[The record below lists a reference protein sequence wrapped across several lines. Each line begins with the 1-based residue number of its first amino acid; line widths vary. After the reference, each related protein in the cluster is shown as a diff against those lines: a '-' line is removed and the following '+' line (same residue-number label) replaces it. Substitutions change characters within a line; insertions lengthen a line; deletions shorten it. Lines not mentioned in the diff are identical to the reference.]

1 MALPKAHQNINWEN
15 YPTITTPLNEQNLNK
30 MDKSIDEIDNRVI
43 ELETKKVEKTDALQ
57 YFNGFDYDEK
67 TGIITVTRVNGS
79 KIVIDTKLEKIA
91 VNFDYD
97 KVKQKLFIIL
107 DDGTKQ
113 EVDLSALVTQ
123 YEFAESDRVIFN
135 VRLDGTIEADLK
147 KGSITAEYLEPNY
160 LAQITVQAEI
170 ASSAATA
177 AETYAEAAKASA
189 DAAAESA
196 RKAEEVSEVEIATS
210 EKAGIIKP
218 NDIMSVATDGTLNIN
233 NFVGATQN
241 TAGKAG
247 LVPAP
252 ETEKQNQYL
261 KGDGTWANPPDTK
274 NTSGTTNKT
283 GTKLYLVGAT
293 SQAANPQTYSNS
305 NTYIGTDN
313 ELYSN
318 NKKVAH
324 QDIMTDEWD
333 NTRTYYPGEYCI
345 YNNSMWKCLVTNI
358 NTPPSEGSTWTKTI
372 IANEIKQLNTN
383 LSDLEDDMVQNLLPN
398 NASSQ
403 TINGIDFTVNSDG
416 SVTANGTATTTA
428 LLDICSIVE
437 LLPIIE
443 DGETYTLSGCPTGG
457 SRKTYCIKEK
467 GSGYTADSGEGVT
480 FTVDNK
486 ISDNYIVTIRI
497 EAGTTVDNL
506 VFKPMLEKGTV
517 AHPYKPYK
525 DSFATHEYVEN
536 YIEDSKK
543 PIIGKS
549 INKYFIFPTSSKTR
563 TFKAYIN
570 NLNESNQIRITAFSW
585 IAAEGYQDVVLSF
598 RLTDGNTVELQ
609 SSFKIGGSAEITPT
623 ITANEQIVTISWDI
637 MRTYIPV
644 VVETYFPRDTSYVMS
659 FT

>member
-15 YPTITTPLNEQNLNK
+15 YPTTTTPLNEQNLNK

-123 YEFAESDRVIFN
+123 YEFAESDRVIFT

-372 IANEIKQLNTN
+372 IANEFKQLNTN
-383 LSDLEDDMVQNLLPN
+383 LDSKVDNDIFVAENLMNYTLDDLKAINPVNEDITWN
-398 NASSQ
+398 NNVYTRSGV
-403 TINGIDFTVNSDG
+403 TVTVNSDM
-416 SVTANGTATTTA
+416 SVTLNGTSEGSWGFRLYNNQKPLILQNKLYTIQGVTSIFRISDDGSEIWIKTFDSSYTFNAKEISSN
-428 LLDICSIVE
+428 LILGVRIDIVN
-437 LLPIIE
+437 
-443 DGETYTLSGCPTGG
+443 G
-457 SRKTYCIKEK
+457 KTYNNE
-467 GSGYTADSGEGVT
+467 T
-480 FTVDNK
+480 F
-486 ISDNYIVTIRI
+486 Y
-497 EAGTTVDNL
+497 
-506 VFKPMLEKGTV
+506 PMLEVGTV
-517 AHPYKPYK
+517 AHKYQPYNLSRQAIRDDMAGWLVGKEFFASKAGKVVTLSSSNFVKVTTINSYVLPIAFRPYREVHALCFLNTQAKTVAELNIKP
-525 DSFATHEYVEN
+525 
-536 YIEDSKK
+536 
-543 PIIGKS
+543 
-549 INKYFIFPTSSKTR
+549 
-563 TFKAYIN
+563 
-570 NLNESNQIRITAFSW
+570 
-585 IAAEGYQDVVLSF
+585 
-598 RLTDGNTVELQ
+598 DG
-609 SSFKIGGSAEITPT
+609 T
-623 ITANEQIVTISWDI
+623 ITVKNLDQTDVTSTYVTFSIS
-637 MRTYIPV
+637 YA
-644 VVETYFPRDTSYVMS
+644 S
-659 FT
+659 F